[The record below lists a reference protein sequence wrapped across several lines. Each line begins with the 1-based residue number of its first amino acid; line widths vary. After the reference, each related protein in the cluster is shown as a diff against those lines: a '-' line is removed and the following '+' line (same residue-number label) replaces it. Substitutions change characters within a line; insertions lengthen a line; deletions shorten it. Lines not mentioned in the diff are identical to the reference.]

1 MRYEKGH
8 KDLTRRRIVE
18 VASRQFRE
26 HGVAAVGIAGI
37 MSDAGLTNGAFYA
50 HFDSKEDLVREVLSH
65 AGFRNKLSKAA
76 ENGTGLAGAI
86 RDYLSQ
92 NHRDNPGGGCPTSA
106 LVAEIARHPKATRDA
121 FTGKVG
127 DVIELIAAAL
137 DAGTE
142 SGAAAKGGCDLR
154 ADGGHAATRPRRQ
167 RQAAVRRDLA
177 ERRRRGRRAGRPDR
191 EISPGAEVRC
201 SLRAGPVPRF
211 PAPVRAS
218 AAPGLRP
225 ADRGQTRKRYSRDP

>member
-8 KDLTRRRIVE
+8 KDLTRQRIVE

-37 MSDAGLTNGAFYA
+37 MADAGLTNGAFYA

-86 RDYLSQ
+86 RDYLSP
-92 NHRDNPGGGCPTSA
+92 NHRDHPGQGCPTSA

-121 FTGKVG
+121 FTGKVD
-127 DVIELIAAAL
+127 DVIELIAAGL
-137 DAGTE
+137 DAASE
-142 SGAAAKGGCDLR
+142 
-154 ADGGHAATRPRRQ
+154 
-167 RQAAVRRDLA
+167 A
-177 ERRRRGRRAGRPDR
+177 ERRRRAVAIYALMVGALQLARAVNDKRLSA
-191 EISPGAEVRC
+191 EILQSGADEAVA
-201 SLRAGPVPRF
+201 LAGQI
-211 PAPVRAS
+211 
-218 AAPGLRP
+218 GN
-225 ADRGQTRKRYSRDP
+225 

>member
-65 AGFRNKLSKAA
+65 AGFRNKLSRAA
-76 ENGTGLAGAI
+76 ENGTGLSGAI

-92 NHRDNPGGGCPTSA
+92 NHRDNPGQGCPTSA
-106 LVAEIARHPKATRDA
+106 LVAEIARHPRATRDA
-121 FTGKVG
+121 FTGKVD
-127 DVIELIAAAL
+127 DVIELIGAAL
-137 DAGTE
+137 DAETE
-142 SGAAAKGGCDLR
+142 
-154 ADGGHAATRPRRQ
+154 
-167 RQAAVRRDLA
+167 A
-177 ERRRRGRRAGRPDR
+177 ERRRKAVAIYALMVGTLQLARAVNDKRLSG
-191 EISPGAEVRC
+191 EILQSGADEAVA
-201 SLRAGPVPRF
+201 LA
-211 PAPVRAS
+211 
-218 AAPGLRP
+218 
-225 ADRGQTRKRYSRDP
+225 GQTGK

>member
-1 MRYEKGH
+1 MRYEKGQ
-8 KDLTRRRIVE
+8 KALTRQRIVE

-65 AGFRNKLSKAA
+65 AGFRNKLSRAA

-92 NHRDNPGGGCPTSA
+92 NHRDNPGRGCPTSA

-121 FTGKVG
+121 FTGKVD
-127 DVIELIAAAL
+127 DVIELIAAGL
-137 DAGTE
+137 
-142 SGAAAKGGCDLR
+142 AAASE
-154 ADGGHAATRPRRQ
+154 
-167 RQAAVRRDLA
+167 A
-177 ERRRRGRRAGRPDR
+177 ERRRKAVAVYALMVGTLQLARAVNDKRLSG
-191 EISPGAEVRC
+191 EILQSGADEAVA
-201 SLRAGPVPRF
+201 LA
-211 PAPVRAS
+211 
-218 AAPGLRP
+218 
-225 ADRGQTRKRYSRDP
+225 GQTGK